1 MSKNQPPRA
10 FLAHNSQDKPQ
21 VKIIAEKLKQKGID
35 TWLDEEQIP
44 PGVSFQDRIQKAIS
58 EIDCA
63 LIFIG
68 KHGLGKWQGWE
79 LQSFFSKLVNSGIPV
94 IPVLLPGVEKVP
106 DDLPFLQQLNWV
118 KFTDKLEDPSV
129 INKLV
134 WGITG
139 KSAYTDY
146 SVLETRLAAGK
157 WREANTE
164 TRRIILQSANREKDG
179 YLFEEEIRN
188 FDSEILLT
196 LDRLWLKYSNNRFG
210 FSIQKK
216 MLIDSDRDINQYAVK
231 VGWRVS
237 DDWINQARVIYNL
250 NAPVGHLP
258 YGMLGIVELNN
269 AILDGFVNAQFKI
282 TKAVATQD
290 WQKQLIAD
298 SVGVFELLSGN
309 KNFNSKE
316 FKEGL
321 DYQFSHEEGWWQGE
335 RAEQRKI
342 QDLCLLLFSC
352 KELLPQTQQGVE
364 ARSNNN
370 YRDEMPDE
378 FTNSS
383 QNSSETHKKRDRNS
397 SVHQKR
403 LDKEQETLQLEWDI
417 RIEKLSL
424 LRRSLAI
431 ETSPSIKFQ
440 LEQQIQDET
449 KIIERLNQ
457 RLEEIDLALD
467 NG

>member
-1 MSKNQPPRA
+1 MSKSQTPRA
-10 FLAHNSQDKPQ
+10 FLAHNSQDNPQ

-94 IPVLLPGVEKVP
+94 IPVLLPGVDNVS

-146 SVLETRLAAGK
+146 GKLEARLAAGQ

-210 FSIQKK
+210 FIIQKK
-216 MLIDSDRDINQYAVK
+216 ILIDCHQDLDQFGIK
-231 VGWRVS
+231 VGWQLS
-237 DDWINQARVIYNL
+237 DAWINENSVIYNSS
-250 NAPVGHLP
+250 APFGYLP
-258 YGMLGIVELNN
+258 Y
-269 AILDGFVNAQFKI
+269 AILDTFEINNAAFETLLDI
-282 TKAVATQD
+282 TKAVVTQN
-290 WQKQLIAD
+290 WQKEFMTDAAGF
-298 SVGVFELLSGN
+298 VNFLSGN
-309 KNFNSKE
+309 KNFNARE
-316 FKEGL
+316 FRKQIEFEL
-321 DYQFSHEEGWWQGE
+321 SHDEGWWKT
-335 RAEQRKI
+335 QRLEEKKMKN
-342 QDLCLLLFSC
+342 LCSLLFSC
-352 KELLPQTQQGVE
+352 KELIPFN
-364 ARSNNN
+364 R
-370 YRDEMPDE
+370 
-378 FTNSS
+378 
-383 QNSSETHKKRDRNS
+383 K
-397 SVHQKR
+397 
-403 LDKEQETLQLEWDI
+403 
-417 RIEKLSL
+417 
-424 LRRSLAI
+424 
-431 ETSPSIKFQ
+431 
-440 LEQQIQDET
+440 IQ
-449 KIIERLNQ
+449 
-457 RLEEIDLALD
+457 
-467 NG
+467 